1 MYRILSKVVV
11 PSYESSAILFS
22 LTCSWVSTINTYNLI
37 DVSGI
42 MP

>member
-1 MYRILSKVVV
+1 MYRILSKVLV

-22 LTCSWVSTINTYNLI
+22 LTCSWVSTINAYNLI